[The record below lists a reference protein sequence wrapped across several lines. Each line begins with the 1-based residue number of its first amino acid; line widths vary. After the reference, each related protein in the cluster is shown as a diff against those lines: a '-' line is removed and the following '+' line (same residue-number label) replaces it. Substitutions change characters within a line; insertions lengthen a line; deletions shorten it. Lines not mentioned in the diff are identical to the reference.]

1 MAINRRTPP
10 DTKIERKIVTGM
22 IISDDFITGIRS
34 MWANDCLLAKDL
46 KTIAG
51 WCIEYY
57 DQYEKAP
64 GRHIEDI
71 FREKKNTDIAPEV
84 ADGIEDLLLDLSDEF
99 SRGQTFN
106 AAYALDNAEK
116 HFRLA
121 HLQNIKY
128 ELSRAVTAGR
138 IEEAEAL
145 LKGFERVARIQA
157 KGVDPLRDTDA
168 IKNAFNENSS
178 DILFRLPGDLGNA
191 IGPFERNHLF
201 AVVGEQGIGKT
212 WWLWWIAERA
222 AFAGLNVVF
231 VSLEMTERQMI
242 KRIQSGVTGLPDKKY
257 AGNIMVPVF
266 DCMHNQNGDCKHS
279 DCRFKLYVKDPNG
292 KPGDPAIRLPFEEA
306 PKRYTVCTRCRG
318 TYKFKPAIWWR
329 QVTREEITAAR
340 ALKKAKKMA
349 PLLKRAGKIRLVEYP
364 PRTLSITELK
374 AYLYNLEHY
383 EDFITDV
390 LVTDYADE
398 FLVEG
403 KFGQYR
409 HGISEVWAGH
419 KALAGERKMAV
430 ITGSQ
435 SNTARTGKD
444 IKKGDWAEDISK
456 LGKIDGAMAINKNA
470 EDQKRGIARIG
481 ILKNRHGEDSFES
494 IAVTQQLNLG
504 KIYLDS
510 CVGDF

>member
-1 MAINRRTPP
+1 
-10 DTKIERKIVTGM
+10 
-22 IISDDFITGIRS
+22 
-34 MWANDCLLAKDL
+34 
-46 KTIAG
+46 
-51 WCIEYY
+51 
-57 DQYEKAP
+57 
-64 GRHIEDI
+64 
-71 FREKKNTDIAPEV
+71 
-84 ADGIEDLLLDLSDEF
+84 
-99 SRGQTFN
+99 
-106 AAYALDNAEK
+106 
-116 HFRLA
+116 
-121 HLQNIKY
+121 
-128 ELSRAVTAGR
+128 
-138 IEEAEAL
+138 
-145 LKGFERVARIQA
+145 
-157 KGVDPLRDTDA
+157 
-168 IKNAFNENSS
+168 
-178 DILFRLPGDLGNA
+178 
-191 IGPFERNHLF
+191 
-201 AVVGEQGIGKT
+201 
-212 WWLWWIAERA
+212 
-222 AFAGLNVVF
+222 
-231 VSLEMTERQMI
+231 
-242 KRIQSGVTGLPDKKY
+242 
-257 AGNIMVPVF
+257 
-266 DCMHNQNGDCKHS
+266 
-279 DCRFKLYVKDPNG
+279 
-292 KPGDPAIRLPFEEA
+292 
-306 PKRYTVCTRCRG
+306 
-318 TYKFKPAIWWR
+318 
-329 QVTREEITAAR
+329 
-340 ALKKAKKMA
+340 MA

-510 CVGDF
+510 CIGDF